1 MRFLC
6 LLCSVPLYKGLQNP
20 DADGYIYASLKQAT
34 VLDVRQFIDDQ
45 PFSRYQLLVAVICGA
60 LVFMDGYDAQAMG
73 FVGPALR
80 AQLHIALIPFGRVVS
95 IGLVGMMIGALGCGP
110 IADRIG
116 RKPVLVGCSLVFGI
130 GSLLTADATS
140 PDMLFAYRFFTG
152 LGLGGAMPNAIALTS
167 EYAPKKY
174 RATAVMTMFTGFSI
188 GAAVGGLVAARLIS
202 RWGWQ
207 SVFVVGGIL
216 PLIIGALALVFLPE
230 SIRFLLVRGKDR
242 GRVVHYLSRI
252 APNHGAFEEMTVGA
266 EEHRSGTFAVT
277 QLFTDRRASMTLLL
291 WVMFFMNLL
300 DLYFINSWLPTVIN
314 DVGIKVETAIII
326 TSMFQVGGAVGALL
340 LGRFFDRE
348 GSFKFLA
355 WTYFGAA
362 VTIFLIGEA
371 GVSVPL
377 LTLTVFAAGIGV
389 IGGQTGSNA
398 LTAEFYPTAI
408 RSTGIGWALGIGR
421 IGSIIGPTLG
431 ATLLAK
437 GGQTRHV
444 FWAAAIPPLV
454 ATTAAFGAAFIHKG
468 RRK

>member
-1 MRFLC
+1 LRQTA
-6 LLCSVPLYKGLQNP
+6 P
-20 DADGYIYASLKQAT
+20 
-34 VLDVRQFIDDQ
+34 LDVRQFIDEQ
-45 PFSRYQLLVAVICGA
+45 PFSRYQLLVAVMCGA

-80 AQLHIALIPFGRVVS
+80 AQLQIGLVPFGRVVS
-95 IGLVGMMIGALGCGP
+95 IGLVGMMVGALGCGP

-116 RKPVLVGCSLVFGI
+116 RKPVLIGCSFVFGI
-130 GSLLTADATS
+130 GTLLTATATS
-140 PDMLFAYRFFTG
+140 LDILFVYRFITG

-167 EYAPKKY
+167 EYAPRKY

-188 GAAVGGLVAARLIS
+188 GAATGGLVAARLIS

-207 SVFVVGGIL
+207 SVFIVGGVL
-216 PLIIGALALVFLPE
+216 PLIMGVVALALLPE
-230 SIRFLLVRGKDR
+230 SIRFLLVRGRDR
-242 GRVVHYLSRI
+242 ERVVRYLSRI
-252 APNHGAFEEMTVGA
+252 APNHGAFDELTVGA
-266 EEHRSGTFAVT
+266 EEHASGAFAVT
-277 QLFTDRRASMTLLL
+277 QLFTDRRASITLLL

-314 DVGIKVETAIII
+314 DLGIRVETAIII
-326 TSMFQVGGAVGALL
+326 TSMFQVGGAAGALL

-355 WTYFGAA
+355 ATYLGAA
-362 VTIFLIGEA
+362 ATIFLIGEA
-371 GVSVPL
+371 GVSIPL
-377 LTLTVFAAGIGV
+377 LTLSVFAAGIGV

-408 RSTGIGWALGIGR
+408 RSTGVGWALGIGR

-431 ATLLAK
+431 GTLLAM

-444 FWAAAIPPLV
+444 FWAAAIPPLIATV
-454 ATTAAFGAAFIHKG
+454 AALGAALIQKE
-468 RRK
+468 RRNENRHL

>member
-1 MRFLC
+1 L
-6 LLCSVPLYKGLQNP
+6 
-20 DADGYIYASLKQAT
+20 YIYATLKQTT
-34 VLDVRQFIDDQ
+34 VLDVRQFIDER
-45 PFSRYQLLVAVICGA
+45 PFSTYQLLTAVMCSA

-80 AQLHIALIPFGRVVS
+80 AQLHIALVPFGRVVS

-110 IADRIG
+110 IADRFG
-116 RKPVLVGCSLVFGI
+116 RKPVLVGCSFVFGI
-130 GSLLTADATS
+130 GSLLTATATS
-140 PDMLFAYRFFTG
+140 LDIMFIYRFFTG
-152 LGLGGAMPNAIALTS
+152 IGLGGAMPNAIALTS

-207 SVFVVGGIL
+207 SVFVVGGVL
-216 PLIIGALALVFLPE
+216 PLIIGLVALVFLPE

-242 GRVVHYLSRI
+242 TLVVRYLSRI
-252 APNHGAFEEMTVGA
+252 APDHGAFDEVVAGGD
-266 EEHRSGTFAVT
+266 EHRAGGFAVAE
-277 QLFTDRRASMTLLL
+277 LFADRRTSVTLLL

-314 DVGIKVETAIII
+314 DIGIRVETAIII

-355 WTYFGAA
+355 FTYLGAA
-362 VTIFLIGEA
+362 VTIFLIGEV

-408 RSTGIGWALGIGR
+408 RSTGVGWALGIGR

-431 ATLLAK
+431 GMLLAI

-444 FWAAAIPPLV
+444 FWAAAMPPLI
-454 ATTAAFGAAFIHKG
+454 AMTAAFGAAFIQKG